1 MKQLKNEHPFCGH
14 DYPQA
19 IIAGCLIAGFF
30 FAIVTRQNTIGFLIS
45 LLLPPIA
52 AVCIMLYAFQRLT
65 PEERLLTENAEAPV
79 WEPILPDTL
88 CRIQSDAKLRG
99 QTFWQ
104 NADATA
110 ESAVISVH
118 HRYDVT
124 HKIRLRYRPNYT
136 VTEHLLVCYLPDGKY
151 ILTAPFGCE
160 HADRI
165 RLVRFRSKVCCT
177 EYKAK
182 EKSS

>member
-1 MKQLKNEHPFCGH
+1 MKHLKYEHPFCGH

-19 IIAGCLIAGFF
+19 IIAGCLIAGLL

-45 LLLPPIA
+45 LFLPPIA
-52 AVCIMLYAFQRLT
+52 AVSVMLYIFQRLT
-65 PEERLLTENAEAPV
+65 PEERLLTKNAEAPV
-79 WEPILPDTL
+79 WASIEPDTL
-88 CRIQSDAKLRG
+88 RRIRSDAKLTG

-104 NADATA
+104 NADASA

-124 HKIRLRYRPNYT
+124 HKIRLQYRPNRT
-136 VTEHLLVCYLPDGKY
+136 VIEHLLVCYLPDGRY
-151 ILTAPFGCE
+151 IITAPFGCE
-160 HADRI
+160 NADKI
-165 RLVRFRSKVCCT
+165 RLVRFGGKVCCT